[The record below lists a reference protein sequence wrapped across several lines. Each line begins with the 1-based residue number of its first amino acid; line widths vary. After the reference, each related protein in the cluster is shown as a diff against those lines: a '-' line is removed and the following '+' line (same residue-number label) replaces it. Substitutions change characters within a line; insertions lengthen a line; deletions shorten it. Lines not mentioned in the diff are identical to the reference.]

1 MAHLGFEVTSYN
13 VLRHALPGQHEVLE
27 PEQAVHVL
35 SQQAMD
41 VRARA
46 ELALNM
52 WQRNSSM
59 GCASLLCNSLASIKR
74 VGRECQRCFVLLAFA
89 GLRRHG
95 WRRLHGCRNDRQQDL
110 VVQGQGDDDIYE
122 KSAVYNFAW
131 TLNRCTSY
139 TFTIYDSYGDG
150 IWSPVGYAK
159 LMYGEIILGRIDG
172 DFGSE
177 SSISFNIC
185 DNKSDN

>member
-1 MAHLGFEVTSYN
+1 MSPSISAEPSISAMPTTLNAVVTFELLTDKDPTEISWSLIDSSLDTSAI
-13 VLRHALPGQHEVLE
+13 VARGPGE
-27 PEQAVHVL
+27 
-35 SQQAMD
+35 
-41 VRARA
+41 
-46 ELALNM
+46 
-52 WQRNSSM
+52 
-59 GCASLLCNSLASIKR
+59 
-74 VGRECQRCFVLLAFA
+74 
-89 GLRRHG
+89 
-95 WRRLHGCRNDRQQDL
+95 
-110 VVQGQGDDDIYE
+110 DDIYE

-177 SSISFNIC
+177 SSISINIC